1 MDFNK
6 EQISYSLDI
15 FRNTF
20 LVSIKMIKKRI
31 FNFSWGQNVY
41 HCVWYHC
48 FWYQMKDTLICDKAK
63 KKKKNPDQN
72 NYPIKKY
79 STFCEGNEKWEIS
92 ETTVKEKASA

>member
-1 MDFNK
+1 MY
-6 EQISYSLDI
+6 I
-15 FRNTF
+15 T
-20 LVSIKMIKKRI
+20 VSGIIVFGIKWKTHLFVIK
-31 FNFSWGQNVY
+31 Q
-41 HCVWYHC
+41 
-48 FWYQMKDTLICDKAK
+48 K